1 MFSHRIHG
9 IHRTDWQR
17 VSSHRFHRFT
27 QMLCFWSSVNSVYSV
42 GLPTPPV
49 NLCKSVQSVGGL
61 FWLRGVYP
69 PTKQTGRDVLPQN
82 SRNSQNRL
90 AEDVLPQNS
99 RNSQNR
105 LAEDVLPQISQIYT
119 DGACLEFCEFCVF
132 CGTSHAPSES
142 VKICAI
148 CGRIV
153 LVAWGLP
160 SYRIDWQRRSPTE
173 FSEFTEVSLA
183 CSSHGIHRIHRSFA
197 CVFFPQNSQN
207 SQMVCVWSSVNSV
220 DSVGPSTPPVD
231 L

>member
-1 MFSHRIHG
+1 M
-9 IHRTDWQR
+9 
-17 VSSHRFHRFT
+17 
-27 QMLCFWSSVNSVYSV
+27 NSVCSV
-42 GLPTPPV
+42 GPPTPPV

-61 FWLRGVYP
+61 FSTL
-69 PTKQTGRDVLPQN
+69 L
-82 SRNSQNRL
+82 QNRL

-105 LAEDVLPQISQIYT
+105 LAEMFSHRFHRTDWQRDVLPQISQILT

-132 CGTSHAPSES
+132 CGTSYAPSGS

-160 SYRIDWQRRSPTE
+160 SYKTDLQRCSPTD
-173 FSEFTEVSLA
+173 FTD
-183 CSSHGIHRIHRSFA
+183 SHRC
-197 CVFFPQNSQN
+197 CVFG
-207 SQMVCVWSSVNSV
+207 V
-220 DSVGPSTPPVD
+220 